1 LLLLF
6 PSIIGATVDVAA
18 ACPPANVQL
27 AAGGEQLAKIVA
39 QPTGPMVKLG
49 QKLVGEKLLLLLML
63 LSMVHDG
70 GGNGAK
76 MGGIIV
82 AAANVVVVV
91 VDLKNGI

>member
-1 LLLLF
+1 LLLF
-6 PSIIGATVDVAA
+6 PSIIGATVVAA
-18 ACPPANVQL
+18 CSRANVQL

-39 QPTGPMVKLG
+39 QPIGPMVKLG
-49 QKLVGEKLLLLLML
+49 QKLVGKKLLLLL

-82 AAANVVVVV
+82 AAAIVVVVAVV